1 MQPLMVRM
9 VVMAMIMIG
18 CFGLKVFRTFQPP
31 AGGRRAEESVT
42 KTPQVSWIFTSD
54 APEGE
59 SHIFLGWRRPA
70 SKCAP

>member
-9 VVMAMIMIG
+9 MVKAIG

-54 APEGE
+54 APEGGE
-59 SHIFLGWRRPA
+59 SFFLGWRSRA
-70 SKCAP
+70 SKGAP

>member
-18 CFGLKVFRTFQPP
+18 FFGLKVFRTFQPP

-54 APEGE
+54 APEGGKSYLFRLE
-59 SHIFLGWRRPA
+59 KTNI
-70 SKCAP
+70 

>member
-1 MQPLMVRM
+1 MQPLVVRM
-9 VVMAMIMIG
+9 VVLAMILFG
-18 CFGLKVFRTFQPP
+18 RFGLKVFRIFQSP

-59 SHIFLGWRRPA
+59 SHITLLEKTRI
-70 SKCAP
+70 